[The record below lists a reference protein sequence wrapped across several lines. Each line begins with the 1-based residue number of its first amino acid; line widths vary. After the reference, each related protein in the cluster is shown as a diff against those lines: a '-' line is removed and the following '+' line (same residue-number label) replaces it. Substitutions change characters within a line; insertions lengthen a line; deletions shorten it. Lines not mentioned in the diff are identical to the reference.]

1 MAPRWILPG
10 VLLAA
15 FLFAAGGCSD
25 AGGKTPAPV
34 TGSVNVP
41 LADARIYIYG
51 EDDDIYGPAR
61 VISEPTSP
69 DGSFSL
75 SLRPGKYLAVVRKRV
90 SEEVAGPVMIG
101 DYRGEPVP
109 FEVVE
114 GTSSVSLSL
123 TATLK
128 VANEKAFPS
137 RVSDDSTGVSGIVQ
151 DADEAFPSRVSD
163 DSTGV
168 SGIVQD
174 ADGKAVEGIRV
185 HVYDHIQMSERP
197 KYVSERTGA
206 DGKFFVP
213 VKRGGT
219 YYLAARDRFGGPPQI
234 GDLYGRFDEG
244 TVDPSGVV
252 VRKGELTDGITI
264 TVQKVW

>member
-1 MAPRWILPG
+1 MNRWTFNAPFPGTVTGMAPRWILPG
-10 VLLAA
+10 ILLAS
-15 FLFAAGGCSD
+15 FLLAAGGCSD
-25 AGGKTPAPV
+25 AGSKTPAPV
-34 TGSVNVP
+34 TGSVSVP
-41 LADARIYIYG
+41 LADARVYIYG

-109 FEVVE
+109 FEVGE
-114 GTSSVSLSL
+114 GSSSVSLSL

-137 RVSDDSTGVSGIVQ
+137 RVSDDATGVSGV
-151 DADEAFPSRVSD
+151 
-163 DSTGV
+163 
-168 SGIVQD
+168 VQD

-185 HVYDHIQMSERP
+185 HIYDHIQMSERP

>member
-1 MAPRWILPG
+1 MNRWISKTFSPIAVTGIAFPWFCTVL
-10 VLLAA
+10 LLAA
-15 FLFAAGGCSD
+15 LLSTAGCS
-25 AGGKTPAPV
+25 GGSGTPAPV
-34 TGSVNVP
+34 TGTVGVP
-41 LADARIYIYG
+41 LADARIYIYREG
-51 EDDDIYGPAR
+51 DDIYGPAQI
-61 VISEPTSP
+61 ISDPTSIE
-69 DGSFSL
+69 GSFSL

-109 FEVVE
+109 FEVAE
-114 GTSSVSLSL
+114 GTQGVSLSL
-123 TATLK
+123 TASLK
-128 VANEKAFPS
+128 VANEKAFPP
-137 RVSDDSTGVSGIVQ
+137 RMTGDATGISG
-151 DADEAFPSRVSD
+151 A
-163 DSTGV
+163 
-168 SGIVQD
+168 VQD
-174 ADGKAVEGIRV
+174 ADGQAVEGVRV
-185 HVYDHIQMSERP
+185 HIYDHIQMSERP

-234 GDLYGRFDEG
+234 GDLYGRYDEG

-252 VRKGELTDGITI
+252 VRKGELLEGIRI

>member
-1 MAPRWILPG
+1 VHCPGTVTRKAFLWILLG
-10 VLLAA
+10 AFLLAV
-15 FLFAAGGCSD
+15 GGCSD
-25 AGGKTPAPV
+25 VGRETPAPV
-34 TGSVNVP
+34 TGTVSVP

-51 EDDDIYGPAR
+51 EDDDIYGPAQ
-61 VISEPTSP
+61 VISEPTSL

-75 SLRPGKYLAVVRKRV
+75 SLRPGKYIAVVRKRV

-101 DYRGEPVP
+101 DYRGEPIT
-109 FEVVE
+109 FEVGE
-114 GTSSVSLSL
+114 GTQSVSLSL

-137 RVSDDSTGVSGIVQ
+137 RVSGDATGVSGV
-151 DADEAFPSRVSD
+151 VL
-163 DSTGV
+163 
-168 SGIVQD
+168 D
-174 ADGKAVEGIRV
+174 ADGNVVEGIRV
-185 HVYDHIQMSERP
+185 HIYDHIQMSERP

-234 GDLYGRFDEG
+234 GDLYGRYDEG
-244 TVDPSGVV
+244 TVDPSGLV
-252 VRKGELTDGITI
+252 VRKGELTAGIEI

>member
-1 MAPRWILPG
+1 MNRWIFEALTLRAVASIAFRW
-10 VLLAA
+10 VLLGAFILAA
-15 FLFAAGGCSD
+15 VGCSGVD
-25 AGGKTPAPV
+25 SETPAPV
-34 TGSVNVP
+34 TGTVSVP

-51 EDDDIYGPAR
+51 QGDDIYGPAQ

-69 DGSFSL
+69 GGSFSL
-75 SLRPGKYLAVVRKRV
+75 SLRPGKYVAVVRKRV
-90 SEEVAGPVMIG
+90 SEEIAGPVMIG
-101 DYRGEPVP
+101 DYRGEPMP
-109 FEVVE
+109 FEVE
-114 GTSSVSLSL
+114 SGAQSVSLSL

-137 RVSDDSTGVSGIVQ
+137 RVSGDATGISGV
-151 DADEAFPSRVSD
+151 VL
-163 DSTGV
+163 
-168 SGIVQD
+168 D
-174 ADGKAVEGIRV
+174 ADGNAVESIRV
-185 HVYDHIQMSERP
+185 HIYDHIQMSERP

-234 GDLYGRFDEG
+234 GDLYGRYDEG

-252 VRKGELTDGITI
+252 VRKGELAEGIEI

>member
-1 MAPRWILPG
+1 MNRWISEALSPGTVTSISLPWFLLG
-10 VLLAA
+10 FLLAA
-15 FLFAAGGCSD
+15 FLFATAGCSD
-25 AGGKTPAPV
+25 AGMETPAPV
-34 TGSVNVP
+34 TGTVGVP

-51 EDDDIYGPAR
+51 EGDDIYGPAR

-101 DYRGEPVP
+101 DYRGEPIP
-109 FEVVE
+109 FEVAE
-114 GTSSVSLSL
+114 GTQGVSLSL

-137 RVSDDSTGVSGIVQ
+137 RVAGDATGIGGAVQ
-151 DADEAFPSRVSD
+151 DV
-163 DSTGV
+163 
-168 SGIVQD
+168 
-174 ADGKAVEGIRV
+174 DGNAVEGIRV
-185 HVYDHIQMSERP
+185 HIYDHIQMSERP

-252 VRKGELTDGITI
+252 VRKGELTSGVTI

>member
-1 MAPRWILPG
+1 MNRWISEALSPGTVTSISLPWFLLG
-10 VLLAA
+10 FLLAA
-15 FLFAAGGCSD
+15 FLFATAGCSD
-25 AGGKTPAPV
+25 AGMETPAPV
-34 TGSVNVP
+34 TGTVGVP

-51 EDDDIYGPAR
+51 EGDDIYGPAR

-75 SLRPGKYLAVVRKRV
+75 SLRPGKYVAVVRKRV

-101 DYRGEPVP
+101 DYRGEPIP
-109 FEVVE
+109 FEVAE
-114 GTSSVSLSL
+114 GTQGVSLSL

-137 RVSDDSTGVSGIVQ
+137 RVSGDATGISGV
-151 DADEAFPSRVSD
+151 
-163 DSTGV
+163 
-168 SGIVQD
+168 VQD
-174 ADGKAVEGIRV
+174 ADGNAVEGIRV
-185 HVYDHIQMSERP
+185 HIYDHIQMSERP

-219 YYLAARDRFGGPPQI
+219 YYLAARDQFGGPPQI

-244 TVDPSGVV
+244 TVDPSGIV
-252 VRKGELTDGITI
+252 VRKGELTSGITI
-264 TVQKVW
+264 MVQKVW

>member
-1 MAPRWILPG
+1 MNRWIFKTLSPG
-10 VLLAA
+10 AIASLTFPWFLLAA
-15 FLFAAGGCSD
+15 FLLAAGCS
-25 AGGKTPAPV
+25 GSGSETPARV
-34 TGSVNVP
+34 TGTVGVP

-51 EDDDIYGPAR
+51 EGDDIYGPAQ
-61 VISEPTSP
+61 VISEPTSL

-90 SEEVAGPVMIG
+90 SEEIAGPVMIG
-101 DYRGEPVP
+101 DYRGEPIP
-109 FEVVE
+109 FEVVQ
-114 GTSSVSLSL
+114 GTQGVSLSL

-137 RVSDDSTGVSGIVQ
+137 RVAGDATGIGGAVQ
-151 DADEAFPSRVSD
+151 DV
-163 DSTGV
+163 
-168 SGIVQD
+168 
-174 ADGKAVEGIRV
+174 DGNAVEGIRV
-185 HVYDHIQMSERP
+185 HIYDHIQMSERP

-252 VRKGELTDGITI
+252 VRKGELTSGVTI